1 MTGDPVL
8 GANLKRARAL
18 KEWTLEKLAGE
29 IGVTK
34 GLVSQ
39 FEKGQTMP
47 SLAVL
52 VKLAAALG
60 TSLDSLVHGNGHRR
74 PMGQPALPG
83 LGLDERIASLPEA
96 LREYV
101 IQQLRLAEEARGKIP
116 EKFLIPPTSEN
127 LEQFHEYLRS
137 LTVNKP

>member
-1 MTGDPVL
+1 
-8 GANLKRARAL
+8 
-18 KEWTLEKLAGE
+18 
-29 IGVTK
+29 
-34 GLVSQ
+34 
-39 FEKGQTMP
+39 
-47 SLAVL
+47 
-52 VKLAAALG
+52 
-60 TSLDSLVHGNGHRR
+60 
-74 PMGQPALPG
+74 MGQPALPG